1 MKLENP
7 WVQVECRQHDVAAN
21 GLPTFLQEQ
30 YGQLGED
37 LILDGLLKA
46 YFARKGLPAAA
57 IRYMEVGANHP
68 IQTSNTYLFRHK
80 WQGKGV
86 LVEAN
91 PALVTAL
98 RKVRGDDVVL
108 NLAVVPPG
116 SPAKVRINIATHS
129 ELSSV
134 DAGHIRSFGNIGT
147 VDHAVEVESV
157 TLDELLESCF
167 PQGLHLLS
175 IDIEGLDLEV
185 IEKSRFARRP
195 VFVITEPSR
204 HYHADAEAGFARA
217 MAAKGYAEVART
229 DYNLIY
235 GDRDAL
241 GLAPLDLSTSP
252 ATPAGASAAPAGIA
266 PRRSIRTFDV
276 FDTLIARRCIRAEQ
290 VFLQIE
296 QQIGVPGFAAQR
308 VQAERDVEAGEYTLA
323 DIYGRLA
330 GMMDWTEERAR
341 EVAGLE
347 LQAELDNVLP
357 IADNL
362 ARLDSESVLLTDM
375 YLPDG
380 AIRLLLER
388 AGLVLDLP
396 IVRSSHGKRSGVLW
410 RDCAQ
415 QQIQCVH
422 LGDNTQADVA
432 MATQAGMRARHTRLA
447 EPTPV
452 EKHLYVNGFPR
463 LVEALRAARLMSR
476 KPGMPDWLYRL
487 QTELNV
493 PVLVTCA
500 AMLLGHAAGTGCD
513 KVLFA
518 SRDGR
523 YLKRAYDAVAAALGV
538 AGPASEYWYTSR
550 AARSSGD
557 AAYLDYCRQAFTAQS
572 LLVDLCGTGT
582 SIAKLLALLGLP
594 SEAAPKA
601 FLCQLVDDPEQSRR
615 LSRRYGL
622 AEDQPLEVVSL
633 LSTRSFL
640 GNEALELLN
649 YVPEGMVR
657 GVARVA
663 GGWMP
668 LRDPI
673 EFDDDVRPLVDGQHT
688 FLLEMFGHLRTTL
701 TADAFA
707 EIDAQGPQLLA
718 ALHEAAALMD
728 EPLASMSAAWL
739 PAHRLAE
746 VALMGTNA

>member
-1 MKLENP
+1 MRLENP
-7 WVQVECRQHDVAAN
+7 WVQVQCRQHDVAAN

-46 YFARKGLPAAA
+46 HFARNGLPADS
-57 IRYMEVGANHP
+57 IRYMEIGANHP

-91 PALVTAL
+91 PGLVDAL

-108 NLAVVPPG
+108 NLAVAPPG

-134 DAGHIRSFGNIGT
+134 DVGHIRSFGNIGT
-147 VDHAVEVESV
+147 VEHAVDVDSV

-185 IEKSRFARRP
+185 IEKSRFTRRP
-195 VFVITEPSR
+195 VFVVTEPSR

-217 MAAKGYAEVART
+217 MNAKGYAEIART

-235 GDRDAL
+235 GDRRAL
-241 GLAPLDLSTSP
+241 GMDE
-252 ATPAGASAAPAGIA
+252 AGGTAVAPAAASVGDA
-266 PRRSIRTFDV
+266 GLKRSIRTFDI
-276 FDTLIARRCIRAEQ
+276 FDTLIARRCIRAGQ
-290 VFLQIE
+290 VFLAIE
-296 QQIGVPGFAAQR
+296 QRIGVPGFATRR
-308 VQAERDVEAGEYTLA
+308 VEAERAVEAGEYSLS
-323 DIYGRLA
+323 DIYAHLAARLE
-330 GMMDWTEERAR
+330 WTEERTR
-341 EVAGLE
+341 EVAGIE
-347 LQAELDNVLP
+347 LQLELDNVLP

-362 ARLDSESVLLTDM
+362 AKLDAESVLLTDM

-388 AGLVLDLP
+388 AGLDLDLP
-396 IVRSSHGKRSGVLW
+396 IVRSSHGKRRGVLW

-415 QQIQCVH
+415 QRIQCVH
-422 LGDNTQADVA
+422 LGDNAQSDVA
-432 MATQAGMRARHTRLA
+432 MATQAGMRARLSRIA

-452 EKHLYVNGFPR
+452 EKHLYVNGFPK

-476 KPGMPDWLYRL
+476 DPGMPAWLYRL
-487 QTELNV
+487 QTELNI

-500 AMLLGHAAGTGCD
+500 AMLLGHAAGSGRD

-538 AGPASEYWYTSR
+538 AGPASQYWYTSR
-550 AARSSGD
+550 AARTSGD
-557 AAYLDYCRQAFTAQS
+557 PAYLAYCRQEFGARS
-572 LLVDLCGTGT
+572 LLVDLCGTGA
-582 SIAKLLALLGLP
+582 SIAKLLEMLQPPAQDMP
-594 SEAAPKA
+594 QT

-615 LSRRYGL
+615 LSQRYGL
-622 AEDQPLEVVSL
+622 AEERPLEVISL

-640 GNEALELLN
+640 GNEALEMLN

-657 GVARVA
+657 GVAPVA
-663 GGWMP
+663 GGWVP

-673 EFDDDVRPLVDGQHT
+673 EFEDDVRPLVDAQHT
-688 FLLEMFGHLRTTL
+688 YLLTFFGHLRNSL
-701 TADAFA
+701 TAEAFT
-707 EIDAQGPQLLA
+707 EIDGQGAQLIA
-718 ALHEAAALMD
+718 ALHEAAAMLE
-728 EPLASMSAAWL
+728 EPLGHLSTAWL

-746 VALMGTNA
+746 SALMTTRS